1 MDNNEDKLRDYLKRV
16 TTDLRQTRRR
26 LAEFE
31 TREHEPVA
39 IVATAC
45 RLPGG
50 VRTPEDLWTVVSE
63 GTDTVAAMPTDR
75 GWDLDAL
82 YDPDPDRTGTSYVR
96 EGAFLYDAAE
106 FDAGFFGISP
116 REALAMDPQQRLLL
130 ETTWELFERAGID
143 PDTLRGSSTGVF
155 IGSSNQGYAVDGS
168 NAPDDVE
175 GHLLTGGSAAVLS
188 GRLSYSFG
196 FEGPAV
202 SLDTMCSSSLVAL
215 HLAMQALRT
224 GECSMAVTG
233 GATVMATTRNFVEFS
248 RQRGLATDGRCK
260 PFAEGADG
268 TGWGEGVGVLLLER
282 LSDARRNG
290 HQVLAVV
297 RGSAINQDG
306 ASNGLTAPNGPSQ
319 QRVIRAAL
327 ANADLTAQDV
337 DVIEAHGTGT
347 KLGDPI
353 EAQALLA
360 TYGKDRPADQPL
372 WLGSVKSNIGH
383 TQAASGVAAVIK
395 TVESLRRG
403 VLPKSLHVD
412 EPTSHVDW
420 SAQTLKLLTEAVD
433 WPETGRPRRA
443 GVSSFGGSGTNAHV
457 LLEQAPQDEEPE
469 ETDTAGPTP
478 LTTPTALPWLLTARS
493 EKALKA
499 QAERLVAAVEAGDT
513 GAVDVAHS
521 LATGRAALEERAVVV
536 GADRDELLTAL
547 RAVARGEQPATVAR
561 GLADNPGEDIDT
573 VFVFP
578 GQGAQWVGM
587 AVELLDSSPVFAARF
602 GECAAALDGFV
613 DFDLL
618 DVVREGRSLDRVDVV
633 QPVLW
638 AVMVSLAALWE
649 SFGVRPSAV

>member
-1 MDNNEDKLRDYLKRV
+1 AV
-16 TTDLRQTRRR
+16 TVD
-26 LAEFE
+26 
-31 TREHEPVA
+31 
-39 IVATAC
+39 TA
-45 RLPGG
+45 
-50 VRTPEDLWTVVSE
+50 
-63 GTDTVAAMPTDR
+63 
-75 GWDLDAL
+75 
-82 YDPDPDRTGTSYVR
+82 
-96 EGAFLYDAAE
+96 
-106 FDAGFFGISP
+106 
-116 REALAMDPQQRLLL
+116 
-130 ETTWELFERAGID
+130 
-143 PDTLRGSSTGVF
+143 
-155 IGSSNQGYAVDGS
+155 
-168 NAPDDVE
+168 
-175 GHLLTGGSAAVLS
+175 
-188 GRLSYSFG
+188 
-196 FEGPAV
+196 
-202 SLDTMCSSSLVAL
+202 CSSSLVAL
-215 HLAMQALRT
+215 HMAVQSLRS
-224 GECSMAVTG
+224 GECSLALAGAVT
-233 GATVMATTRNFVEFS
+233 VMSGPGPFVAFS
-248 RQRGLATDGRCK
+248 RQRALSRDGRCK
-260 PFAEGADG
+260 PFSAEADG
-268 TGWGEGVGVLLLER
+268 FALSEGVGVLLLER

-319 QRVIRAAL
+319 QRVIQAAL
-327 ANADLTAQDV
+327 ANAGLAAQDI
-337 DVIEAHGTGT
+337 DVVEAHGTGT

-536 GADRDELLTAL
+536 GAGRDELLTAL

-649 SFGVRPSAV
+649 SFGVRPSAVVGHSQGEIAAAVVSGALSLRDGARVAALR